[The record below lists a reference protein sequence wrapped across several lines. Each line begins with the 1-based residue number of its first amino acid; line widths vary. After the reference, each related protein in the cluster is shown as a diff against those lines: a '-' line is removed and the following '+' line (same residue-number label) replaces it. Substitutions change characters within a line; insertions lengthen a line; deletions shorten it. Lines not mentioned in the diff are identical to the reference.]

1 MRPVCAPLSAGGT
14 CGNWMCPARLYFGDT
29 RIRVEAENL
38 HNSEVLKAGIDWKT
52 TW

>member
-1 MRPVCAPLSAGGT
+1 MSLPRRQRRT
-14 CGNWMCPARLYFGDT
+14 QARLYFGDT

-38 HNSEVLKAGIDWKT
+38 HNGELLKADIDWKP